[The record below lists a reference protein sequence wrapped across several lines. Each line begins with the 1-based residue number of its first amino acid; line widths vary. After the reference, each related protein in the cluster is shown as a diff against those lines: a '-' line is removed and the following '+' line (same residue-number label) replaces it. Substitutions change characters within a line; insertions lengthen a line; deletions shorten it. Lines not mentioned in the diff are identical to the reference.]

1 MAKSPK
7 KQLVDLKEMGE
18 AFGAMF
24 SDVGEAI
31 NPFDGAEEVTVD
43 QSRKIKE
50 IKSGERA
57 RRKEID
63 IEEDKKENIL
73 TTQEAL
79 TKLNELKSPFA
90 ITRNIRRS
98 SARRNRR

>member
-50 IKSGERA
+50 IN
-57 RRKEID
+57 